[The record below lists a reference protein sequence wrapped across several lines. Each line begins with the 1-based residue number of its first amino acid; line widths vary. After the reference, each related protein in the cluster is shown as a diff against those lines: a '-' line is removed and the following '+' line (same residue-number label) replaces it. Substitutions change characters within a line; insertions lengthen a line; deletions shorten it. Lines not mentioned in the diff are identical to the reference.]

1 MNRCW
6 SFYRLD
12 TGEFTGRRFSGP
24 EDAVEINTPSGCG
37 SVEGRHDK
45 SLQRLDLQSGLVV
58 QREQPQEEVER
69 ELRDRRSA
77 AARTQIRELEQRQA
91 RRVREL
97 LADSDPILRD
107 IDEQI
112 QALRADLT
120 PSDRP

>member
-1 MNRCW
+1 MNLSW
-6 SFYRLD
+6 PFYRLD

-24 EDAVEINTPSGCG
+24 EDAVELNTPVGCG
-37 SVEGRHDK
+37 AVEGRHDK
-45 SLQRLDLQSGLVV
+45 SVQRMDLESGLAV

-69 ELRDRRSA
+69 ELRDRRAA

-97 LADSDPILRD
+97 LAESDPMLRE

-112 QALRADLT
+112 QALRAEITT
-120 PSDRP
+120 P